1 MSDQQQPQMDAEQ
14 ARQFS
19 HIPAAGGVPGA
30 TGGTYTPEGEPVPE
44 PAITGQQLVGALLA
58 LVFGMLADRRG
69 EHWRLTET
77 ETEQLAKTGGA
88 LADHYMPQGNGPG
101 AAFALCMGVALL
113 PRMMVERAAIAERK
127 EKERQQAAAE
137 QAAHET
143 APGEGEGAHHGD

>member
-19 HIPAAGGVPGA
+19 HIPTGGGMPGA

-77 ETEQLAKTGGA
+77 ETEQLAQTGGA
-88 LADHYMPQGNGPG
+88 LADHYMPQGQSPVTGFVMCLG
-101 AAFALCMGVALL
+101 IALVPRAL
-113 PRMMVERAAIAERK
+113 VEAQLI
-127 EKERQQAAAE
+127 KERREKAAREAAAE

-143 APGEGEGAHHGD
+143 APGEGEGVHHGD